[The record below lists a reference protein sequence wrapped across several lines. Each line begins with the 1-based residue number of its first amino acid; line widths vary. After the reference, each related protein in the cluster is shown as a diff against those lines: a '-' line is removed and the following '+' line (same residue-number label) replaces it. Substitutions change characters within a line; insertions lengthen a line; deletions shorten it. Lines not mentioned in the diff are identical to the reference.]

1 MTWTWRSDRCRIL
14 VRGAPEGEGGGM
26 KGAGVSRAGL
36 SSAQW
41 VGREAPAEQPGPRT
55 MPQMSPL
62 VRESCNKGRSPGRAA
77 TGWALELEI
86 QMKVSTRRLAIMEKA
101 PTWAFSWLKVATTI
115 FTFKNLLSKTLS

>member
-1 MTWTWRSDRCRIL
+1 M

-62 VRESCNKGRSPGRAA
+62 VRESCNKGAVTRQGRYRLGSRHSRARDSNE
-77 TGWALELEI
+77 GLHK
-86 QMKVSTRRLAIMEKA
+86 KVSNHGKGPYLG
-101 PTWAFSWLKVATTI
+101 
-115 FTFKNLLSKTLS
+115 LLLVTSGYYHFHI

>member
-1 MTWTWRSDRCRIL
+1 M

-62 VRESCNKGRSPGRAA
+62 VRESCNKGAVTRQGRYRLGSRARDSNE
-77 TGWALELEI
+77 GLHK
-86 QMKVSTRRLAIMEKA
+86 KVSNHGKGSGYYHFHI
-101 PTWAFSWLKVATTI
+101 
-115 FTFKNLLSKTLS
+115 

>member
-1 MTWTWRSDRCRIL
+1 M

-41 VGREAPAEQPGPRT
+41 VGREAPAEQPGPST

-62 VRESCNKGRSPGRAA
+62 VRVSCNTGRSPARAA
-77 TGWALELEI
+77 TGWALEL
-86 QMKVSTRRLAIMEKA
+86 QTKVHT
-101 PTWAFSWLKVATTI
+101 KVC
-115 FTFKNLLSKTLS
+115 NHRNEGW